1 MMCTLLFWSFAI
13 AGGIGFDSL
22 DSIDSLIHSIVGG
35 GHNNQKR
42 YAKSIANVVSGLGN
56 CAADTVRVILVIRHA
71 LQISPILLV

>member
-22 DSIDSLIHSIVGG
+22 DSLIHSIVGG

-56 CAADTVRVILVIRHA
+56 CAADTVRVILVMADSCDFRLA
-71 LQISPILLV
+71 PFF